1 MANFDLRT
9 FLTENKLTRVS
20 KTLVKENDQNLSS
33 SPKLFASFD
42 ENIETIYAY
51 EDLGFNVQEDDDVNN
66 IFSAEL
72 QFDGLDWMAVLAVLE
87 DCERA
92 GLDPNMSWNGKQYTF
107 EEAMKL
113 VDSKAAGG
121 MNEAPANKTSEDKL
135 PTIKISKDIYY
146 FDKLGRLDTKDNV
159 DEKYHNRADL
169 IFKKGQTIKDDT
181 KYEDSDYKMITSSTS
196 LEKGIDYSD
205 DGKAAGGMNE
215 APANEAITEGDS
227 FDYSNLILSTINS
240 LTDMG
245 EEGENALRVLGKI
258 SDWNEVVRLATEE

>member
-1 MANFDLRT
+1 MANFDLRK

-20 KTLVKENDQNLSS
+20 KTLVTEAMSMNDLDSMKIVTDEYLAQKGIKVNPTENGSGQRVLDMLNPPHVST
-33 SPKLFASFD
+33 
-42 ENIETIYAY
+42 IETDEDEAGAESYDVY
-51 EDLGFNVQEDDDVNN
+51 DLGDGHFLVIDDY
-66 IFSAEL
+66 EG
-72 QFDGLDWMAVLAVLE
+72 QFGIYRKVE
-87 DCERA
+87 
-92 GLDPNMSWNGKQYTF
+92 GI
-107 EEAMKL
+107 
-113 VDSKAAGG
+113 KAAGG

-159 DEKYHNRADL
+159 DEKYHNRANL

>member
-113 VDSKAAGG
+113 ADS
-121 MNEAPANKTSEDKL
+121 
-135 PTIKISKDIYY
+135 
-146 FDKLGRLDTKDNV
+146 
-159 DEKYHNRADL
+159 
-169 IFKKGQTIKDDT
+169 
-181 KYEDSDYKMITSSTS
+181 
-196 LEKGIDYSD
+196 
-205 DGKAAGGMNE
+205 KAAGGMNE